1 MIKRNRANGQHIRN
15 TYLCDNY
22 YQLSEQHLQKE
33 EETAATETTCPS
45 TSIMMNILRLKLQ
58 FLKTQRKEEY
68 DVLRELEDFFKVGEE
83 STRQQIPVPVPPE
96 QPKIPNMEEH
106 VRTDSWHAKT
116 ESEHYVNEWER
127 KKSEVK
133 KIISSVDSSIEKKA
147 ALFEASLDKKD
158 ATFSSIA
165 LAVKSKMKNPS
176 TLKEY
181 IIFSEILGKPK
192 ALRR

>member
-1 MIKRNRANGQHIRN
+1 MDNIFEILIYVIIIVSFLSSIYKKKKQQQQKPPVRQPQTDK
-15 TYLCDNY
+15 TY
-22 YQLSEQHLQKE
+22 Q
-33 EETAATETTCPS
+33 TEVAVPQTG
-45 TSIMMNILRLKLQ
+45 K
-58 FLKTQRKEEY
+58 KEEY
-68 DVLRELEDFFKVGEE
+68 DILRELEDFFKVGEE
-83 STRQQIPVPVPPE
+83 PGRQQIPVPVPSQQQKAPD
-96 QPKIPNMEEH
+96 IEEH
-106 VRTDSWHAKT
+106 TSTDSWHAKT
-116 ESEHYVNEWER
+116 ESEHYDDEWER